1 MASRSRTSMTWREG
15 HGPKRHRPREE
26 EGARNEGV
34 KAVGFQVRS
43 ASGAAGTGSTN
54 HLLVYSTRSC
64 WQSFVRP
71 KETLVLALETKT
83 LLSEIR
89 ILNKNACA
97 VSVSVAVENRSR
109 SYVHVKKLDNLPHNR
124 EVVVTLPFFPCNFV
138 RLQFERQALPS
149 IAVYAVQPLGVP
161 SDDIEAELGPSL
173 CTVLSHTTE
182 NLLFGSSL
190 RASQPF
196 MDCLSDHRSGSP
208 EWMARQ
214 RGYLLDERIARLEAA
229 LFS

>member
-1 MASRSRTSMTWREG
+1 MASRSRASMTWRKG
-15 HGPKRHRPREE
+15 HGSKHNRPREE
-26 EGARNEGV
+26 DDPRDEGV

-71 KETLVLALETKT
+71 KETLVLALT
-83 LLSEIR
+83 
-89 ILNKNACA
+89 
-97 VSVSVAVENRSR
+97 
-109 SYVHVKKLDNLPHNR
+109 P
-124 EVVVTLPFFPCNFV
+124 V
-138 RLQFERQALPS
+138 R
-149 IAVYAVQPLGVP
+149 VQPLGVP
-161 SDDIEAELGPSL
+161 SDDIEAKSGPSL

-214 RGYLLDERIARLEAA
+214 RGFLLDERIARLEAA

>member
-1 MASRSRTSMTWREG
+1 MTGKKWRG
-15 HGPKRHRPREE
+15 QQQRHE
-26 EGARNEGV
+26 ARNEGV
-34 KAVGFQVRS
+34 KVIGFQVRS
-43 ASGAAGTGSTN
+43 ATSAAGTGSTN
-54 HLLVYSTRSC
+54 HLLQYSTRSC
-64 WQSFVRP
+64 WRSYVGP

-97 VSVSVAVENRSR
+97 VSVSVAVENRPR
-109 SYVHVKKLDNLPHNR
+109 SFIPVKRLENLPHSR
-124 EVVVTLPFFPCNFV
+124 EVSVRLPFFPCNFV
-138 RLQFERQALPS
+138 RLQFEREALSS
-149 IAVYAVQPLGVP
+149 IAVYAIQPLGVP
-161 SDDIEAELGPSL
+161 SDDIEAECGPSL

-196 MDCLSDHRSGSP
+196 MDCLSDHRSGSL
-208 EWMARQ
+208 EWMVKQ
-214 RGYLLDERIARLEAA
+214 RGYLLEEKIARLEAA

>member
-1 MASRSRTSMTWREG
+1 MTTK
-15 HGPKRHRPREE
+15 KRRAQQQWQEP
-26 EGARNEGV
+26 RNEGV
-34 KAVGFQVRS
+34 KVIGFQVRS
-43 ASGAAGTGSTN
+43 ATSAAGTGSTN
-54 HLLVYSTRSC
+54 HLLQYATHTCWRSY
-64 WQSFVRP
+64 VNP

-97 VSVSVAVENRSR
+97 VSVSVAVENRPR
-109 SYVHVKKLDNLPHNR
+109 SYIHVKRLENLAHNR
-124 EVVVTLPFFPCNFV
+124 EVSVKLPFFPCNFV
-138 RLQFERQALPS
+138 RLQFEREALPS
-149 IAVYAVQPLGVP
+149 IAVYAIRPLGVP
-161 SDDIEAELGPSL
+161 SDDIEAECGLSL

-196 MDCLSDHRSGSP
+196 MDCLNDNLSGSP
-208 EWMARQ
+208 EWMAKQ

>member
-1 MASRSRTSMTWREG
+1 MSTR
-15 HGPKRHRPREE
+15 PKRRQEGRRPRD
-26 EGARNEGV
+26 EGV
-34 KAVGFQVRS
+34 KAVGFQVRA

-54 HLLVYSTRSC
+54 HLLQYSTRAC

-71 KETLVLALETKT
+71 KETLVLALESKT
-83 LLSEIR
+83 LLSEVR

-97 VSVSVAVENRSR
+97 VSVSVAVENRPR
-109 SYVHVKKLDNLPHNR
+109 SYVHVKRVGNLPHNR
-124 EVVVTLPFFPCNFV
+124 EVCVTLPFFPCNFV
-138 RLQFERQALPS
+138 RLQFERQALSS

-161 SDDIEAELGPSL
+161 SDDIEAESGPSL

-190 RASQPF
+190 RASQSF

-208 EWMARQ
+208 DWMARQ
-214 RGYLLDERIARLEAA
+214 RSYLLDERIARLEAA
-229 LFS
+229 LFTV

>member
-1 MASRSRTSMTWREG
+1 MTTK
-15 HGPKRHRPREE
+15 KRRAQQQWQEP
-26 EGARNEGV
+26 RNEGV
-34 KAVGFQVRS
+34 KVIGFQVRS
-43 ASGAAGTGSTN
+43 ATSAAGTGSTN
-54 HLLVYSTRSC
+54 HLLQYATHTCWRSY
-64 WQSFVRP
+64 VNP

-97 VSVSVAVENRSR
+97 VSVSVAVENRPR
-109 SYVHVKKLDNLPHNR
+109 SYIHVKRLENLAHNR
-124 EVVVTLPFFPCNFV
+124 EVSVKLPFFPCNFV
-138 RLQFERQALPS
+138 RIR
-149 IAVYAVQPLGVP
+149 PLGVP
-161 SDDIEAELGPSL
+161 SDDIEAECGLSL

-196 MDCLSDHRSGSP
+196 MDCLNDNLSGSP
-208 EWMARQ
+208 EWMAKQ